1 MHELLWVEARHEAGL
16 MDVLNGVLSPDGQRY
31 HQDALSHL
39 GVLDGLLVG
48 FTVSF
53 RLHPLL
59 SVAILG
65 CMSAL

>member
-16 MDVLNGVLSPDGQRY
+16 MDVLNGVLSPDGQWC

-53 RLHPLL
+53 RLYPLL

-65 CMSAL
+65 CVSAL

>member
-1 MHELLWVEARHEAGL
+1 
-16 MDVLNGVLSPDGQRY
+16 MDVLNGVLSPDGQWC

-53 RLHPLL
+53 RLYPLL

-65 CMSAL
+65 CVSAL